1 MTGLNVV
8 RAALDGPWA
17 ITPAVLRSLLP
28 TLEQL
33 ARDPTAPITTALP
46 YRAALPGE
54 VSGGGIALLSLHGPI
69 VNRAGWLTAFGFAD
83 PQEFAAAI
91 RHAAADPSIS
101 EILIS
106 VDSPGGTVAGT
117 HAAAEAVQQA
127 AAVKPVTAV
136 ADGMMASA
144 AYWIAS
150 QATRIVADPTAIVG
164 SIGVIGTHVDASEL
178 AAKQGVRVTYVRSA
192 PGKALGQ
199 PYEPLSDAARA
210 EWQHQVDAIHAEF
223 VTAVERGRNRALPP
237 EAADGGTITGIEA
250 VTAGLADEVG
260 TLHSVLTALTAD
272 RRGGNAS
279 RAGASAPGR
288 SSQVDKAA
296 LLAALELPADASG
309 EDILAAIDALR
320 TERDAA
326 HQQAE
331 AVKANA
337 RADAR
342 ANLAGRLITEAAL
355 TRVSDASDA
364 AFSERC
370 VTAARAAGND
380 EEAATAVDALITER
394 RELIDA
400 GATTPT
406 RKAPPTADLSAGKA
420 AKADTDV
427 LSARAGL
434 GLN

>member
-1 MTGLNVV
+1 MKNPNAA

-17 ITPAVLRSLLP
+17 ITPTALRSLQP

-33 ARDPTAPITTALP
+33 ARDPTTPITTAMP

-54 VSGGGIALLSLHGPI
+54 ASGGAVALVSLHGPI

-117 HAAAEAVQQA
+117 YAAAEAVREA

-150 QATRIVADPTAIVG
+150 QATRIVVDPTAIVG

-178 AAKQGVRVTYVRSA
+178 AAKQGVKVTYVRSA

-237 EAADGGTITGIEA
+237 EAANGGTLTGIEA
-250 VTAGLADEVG
+250 VSAGLADEVG

-288 SSQVDKAA
+288 SNTTVDKAA
-296 LLAALELPADASG
+296 LMAALALQEDASD
-309 EDILAAIDALR
+309 EQILAAIAALQ

-326 HQQAE
+326 
-331 AVKANA
+331 NT
-337 RADAR
+337 RAAASER
-342 ANLAGRLITEAAL
+342 ATRESLAATLIAAANLP
-355 TRVSDASDA
+355 RVSDPNDQTFA
-364 AFSERC
+364 ERC
-370 VTAARAAGND
+370 TAAAQAAGNTAAAR
-380 EEAATAVDALITER
+380 EAVEALINER

-406 RKAPPTADLSAGKA
+406 RKAPPTADLSTGKA